1 MAMKVAVKINGKN
14 KIFLVEPTDT
24 LLSLRN
30 KVSTSESLNISDV
43 VFSKMTNVGVYSRLE
58 GDYKT
63 LKDLGFKN
71 NELLLLDN
79 LSFSVKPASTTSLS
93 KPQSKTTI
101 NKRGELVE
109 EKIQDEIEVE
119 EDEIDKILAKE
130 DGWVQQNSEDTSIRT
145 KKIEDLGIAPWD
157 IMKHEPWKSMELPHL
172 AFHAW
177 SRSPKAKF
185 DIPQYR
191 KPKSNEWSFQNL
203 KEIKIER
210 QEFRHVDNVLFEHN
224 SIGEGFIKGWV
235 DSGSQQYGWMYG
247 SYVKDEKI
255 PLGITCLISAVYTP
269 SSWRPMPEDEVAR
282 VDKFASLFGL
292 KRVGWIW
299 SALGQKK
306 SAGRIESNPLISNE
320 IYYMS
325 KYQEQFPSPCS
336 KSRNGYFGSKFVSV
350 LAFDTVEGAP
360 HLRSFQLSNQASKLV
375 HERNIKVSS
384 KHHNTFYISKSNDTW
399 EYPSILFNETTGDEG
414 ARKTVEK
421 KVEGHNLPA
430 DVVPFFLVT
439 QPVTFPK
446 NPKLELFASFRFP
459 CVYDKNAR
467 SHGTWRDAQKII
479 ADYTKSKDPSL
490 LRDFH
495 FLLWL
500 YNNVEEEL
508 VTRLIDGLRNKSD
521 VSSLITQIQ
530 TSGDKKHPQ
539 ASQNIATQTVPTK
552 SDPTSASTS
561 QIKNQP
567 RANVE
572 HKTTLM
578 VMFGCSEQ
586 KAEEALL
593 ATDNN
598 IDNAANLILSEI

>member
-1 MAMKVAVKINGKN
+1 MKVAVKINGKN
-14 KIFLVEPTDT
+14 KIFLVEPTDS

-30 KVSTSESLNISDV
+30 KVSTSEFLALSDV
-43 VFSKMTNVGVYSRLE
+43 VFSKMTTTGIYSRLE
-58 GDYKT
+58 GDSKT
-63 LKDLGFKN
+63 LKDLGFKS

-79 LSFSVKPASTTSLS
+79 LSFSVKPATTNSLS
-93 KPQSKTTI
+93 KVQSKTTI

-109 EKIQDEIEVE
+109 EKIQEEVE
-119 EDEIDKILAKE
+119 VQEDEIDKILAKE
-130 DGWVQQNSEDTSIRT
+130 DGWVKQNLELDTSRT

-185 DIPQYR
+185 EIPQYR
-191 KPKSNEWSFQNL
+191 KPKSNAWSLQNL
-203 KEIKIER
+203 QEIKIER
-210 QEFRHVDNVLFEHN
+210 QEYRHIDNVLFEHK
-224 SIGEGFIKGWV
+224 SIGEGFVKGWV
-235 DSGSQQYGWMYG
+235 DSGTQQYGWLYG
-247 SYVKDEKI
+247 TYVKDEKI
-255 PLGITCLISAVYTP
+255 PLGITCLISAIYTP
-269 SSWRPMPEDEVAR
+269 SSWRPMPEDEISR

-292 KRVGWIW
+292 KRVGWVW
-299 SALGQKK
+299 SALGPKK
-306 SAGRIESNPLISNE
+306 SAGRLESNPLISNE

-336 KSRNGYFGSKFVSV
+336 KSHTGYFGSKFVSV
-350 LAFDTVEGAP
+350 LAFDTVEGQP
-360 HLRSFQLSNQASKLV
+360 HFRSFQLSNQASKLV

-399 EYPSILFNETTGDEG
+399 EYPSIVFNETTGEEG

-421 KVEGHNLPA
+421 KVDGHNLPA

-446 NPKLELFASFRFP
+446 HPRLEIFASFRFP
-459 CVYDKNAR
+459 CVFDKNAKL
-467 SHGTWRDAQKII
+467 HGSWRDAQKII
-479 ADYTKSKDPSL
+479 SDYIKLKDPNV

-495 FLLWL
+495 LLLWL
-500 YNNVEEEL
+500 FNNVDEEL
-508 VTRLIDGLRNKSD
+508 VLRLIDGLRNKYD
-521 VSSLITQIQ
+521 VSEVVTQIQ
-530 TSGDKKHPQ
+530 TLGDQKHPQ
-539 ASQNIATQTVPTK
+539 SIQNFPTQSLPMK
-552 SDPTSASTS
+552 SDTSSTS
-561 QIKNQP
+561 QTKNQTIV
-567 RANVE
+567 NVE

-593 ATDNN
+593 ATENN
-598 IDNAANLILSEI
+598 IDAAANLILSEI

>member
-1 MAMKVAVKINGKN
+1 MSLKVAVKINGKN
-14 KIFLVEPTDT
+14 KIFVVEPTDT
-24 LLSLRN
+24 LQSLRN
-30 KVSTSESLNISDV
+30 KVSASEKLDSSDV
-43 VFSKMTNVGVYSRLE
+43 VFSKMTNAGIYSRLE
-58 GDYKT
+58 GDSSTFKE
-63 LKDLGFKN
+63 LGFKN

-79 LSFSVKPASTTSLS
+79 LSFSVKPSTPSVS
-93 KPQSKTTI
+93 KIQSKTTI

-109 EKIQDEIEVE
+109 EKVQDEVEVQ

-130 DGWVQQNSEDTSIRT
+130 DGWVKQNLDVVSSSRT

-185 DIPQYR
+185 QMPQYR
-191 KPKSNEWSFQNL
+191 KPKSNEWTLKNL
-203 KEIKIER
+203 HEIKIER
-210 QEFRHVDNVLFEHN
+210 QEYRHIDNVLFEHE
-224 SIGEGFIKGWV
+224 SIGEGFIKAWV
-235 DSGSQQYGWMYG
+235 NTGVQQYGWMYG
-247 SYVKDEKI
+247 TYVKDEKI

-269 SSWRPMPEDEVAR
+269 STWRPMPEDEMAR
-282 VDKFASLFGL
+282 VDKFAALYGL

-336 KSRNGYFGSKFVSV
+336 KSPTGYFGSKFVSV
-350 LAFDTVEGAP
+350 LAFDTPVGQP

-399 EYPSILFNETTGDEG
+399 EYPSIIFNETTGEEG

-421 KVEGHNLPA
+421 KIEGHNLPA

-446 NPKLELFASFRFP
+446 TPKLELFASFRFP
-459 CVYDKNAR
+459 CVYDKHSR
-467 SHGTWRDAQKII
+467 QHGSWRDAKNII
-479 ADYTKSKDPSL
+479 NDYNKTKAPNA

-500 YNNVEEEL
+500 YNNIEEEV
-508 VTRLIDGLRNKSD
+508 VTRLIFGL
-521 VSSLITQIQ
+521 
-530 TSGDKKHPQ
+530 KK
-539 ASQNIATQTVPTK
+539 
-552 SDPTSASTS
+552 
-561 QIKNQP
+561 
-567 RANVE
+567 
-572 HKTTLM
+572 
-578 VMFGCSEQ
+578 
-586 KAEEALL
+586 
-593 ATDNN
+593 
-598 IDNAANLILSEI
+598 